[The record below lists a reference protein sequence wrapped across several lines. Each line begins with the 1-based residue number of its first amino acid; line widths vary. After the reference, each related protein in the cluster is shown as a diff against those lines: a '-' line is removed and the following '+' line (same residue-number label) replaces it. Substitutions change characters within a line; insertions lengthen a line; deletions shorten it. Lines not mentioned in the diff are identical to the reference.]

1 MKERRM
7 DKLEK
12 FITQNRE
19 AFDREK
25 PAEKVWSGIEE
36 ALDAVGRVDR
46 LEQFVGK
53 NRTAFD
59 REVPN
64 LKVWAAI
71 DEALETQGPATRIRT
86 MWRALRV
93 AASVVILLTLGGL
106 IGMYTY
112 KYTYTREL
120 PTLAKIAPEYAE
132 LEQYYTAQVNN
143 RMQEL
148 SRINQE
154 ATVQPDIQQLDDLY
168 KELQLE
174 LDNAPKGSEEQI
186 IQAMIRNYQIKLD
199 ILERVL
205 EKIQTTNPQTAE
217 NETSI

>member
-1 MKERRM
+1 M

-12 FITQNRE
+12 FITQNRD
-19 AFDREK
+19 AFDREQ
-25 PAEKVWSGIEE
+25 PAQKVWFVIEE
-36 ALDAVGRVDR
+36 ALDAVDRVDQ

-53 NRTAFD
+53 NRNAFD

-64 LKVWAAI
+64 LKVWAAV
-71 DEALETQGPATRIRT
+71 DQALEAQRPSARIRT
-86 MWRALRV
+86 IWRTFRA

-106 IGMYTY
+106 IGMYAY
-112 KYTYTREL
+112 KYTHVQEL
-120 PTLAKIAPEYAE
+120 PTLAEIAPEYAE
-132 LEQYYTAQVNN
+132 LEQYYTAQVSN

-148 SRINQE
+148 SRFDQG
-154 ATVQPDIQQLDDLY
+154 AAVKPDIQQLDDLY

-174 LDNAPKGSEEQI
+174 LDKAPKGSEEQI

-205 EKIQTTNPQTAE
+205 EKIQTTNPKTAD

>member
-1 MKERRM
+1 M

-19 AFDREK
+19 SFDREK
-25 PAEKVWSGIEE
+25 PAGKVWSGIEE
-36 ALDAVGRVDR
+36 ALDAVDRVDR

-53 NRTAFD
+53 NRTALD
-59 REVPN
+59 PEVPS

-71 DEALETQGPATRIRT
+71 DNALEAQRPAARVRV
-86 MWRALRV
+86 MWRTLRV

-106 IGMYTY
+106 LGMYAY
-112 KYTYTREL
+112 KYTHTQEL
-120 PTLAKIAPEYAE
+120 PTLAEIAPEYAE
-132 LEQYYTAQVNN
+132 MEQYYSTQVSN

-148 SRINQE
+148 ARINQE
-154 ATVQPDIQQLDDLY
+154 GTVQPDIQQLDELY

-174 LDNAPKGSEEQI
+174 LDKAPKGSEEQI

-205 EKIQTTNPQTAE
+205 EKIQNTNPQTAD

>member
-1 MKERRM
+1 M

-12 FITQNRE
+12 FITQNRD
-19 AFDREK
+19 AFDREQ
-25 PAEKVWSGIEE
+25 PAQKVWSGIEE
-36 ALDAVGRVDR
+36 ALDAGDRVDQ

-53 NRTAFD
+53 NRLAFD

-71 DEALETQGPATRIRT
+71 DQALEAQRPVARIRT
-86 MWRALRV
+86 IWRTLRV

-106 IGMYTY
+106 IGMYAY
-112 KYTYTREL
+112 KYTHVQEL
-120 PTLAKIAPEYAE
+120 PTLAEIAPEYAE
-132 LEQYYTAQVNN
+132 LEQYYTTQVSN

-148 SRINQE
+148 SRFDQGAN
-154 ATVQPDIQQLDDLY
+154 VQPDIQQLDDLY

-174 LDNAPKGSEEQI
+174 LDKAPKGSEEQI

-205 EKIQTTNPQTAE
+205 EKIQTTNPKTAD

>member
-1 MKERRM
+1 MKGRKM

-12 FITQNRE
+12 FITQNRN

-25 PAEKVWSGIEE
+25 PAQEVWSHIEN
-36 ALDAVGRVDR
+36 ALDAVDRVDR

-53 NRTAFD
+53 NRRAFD
-59 REVPN
+59 QATPN

-71 DEALETQGPATRIRT
+71 DRALEAQRPAARVRT
-86 MWRALRV
+86 LWRSVRV
-93 AASVVILLTLGGL
+93 AASVIILLALGSL

-112 KYTYTREL
+112 KYTHTQTL
-120 PTLAKIAPEYAE
+120 PTLAEIAPEYAE
-132 LEQYYTAQVNN
+132 LEQYYSAQVSN

-148 SRINQE
+148 SRTDQA
-154 ATVQPDIQQLDDLY
+154 ATVQPDIQQLDELY
-168 KELQLE
+168 QELQLE
-174 LDNAPKGSEEQI
+174 LDKAPKGSEEQI

-205 EKIQTTNPQTAE
+205 EKVQTTNPKSAE